1 MAVALLA
8 ACVALAGCQQEVPAT
23 ASPKKTDSGS
33 AGAAPRAVKLV
44 PAAEATVART
54 VTATGTLA
62 ADEQVVL
69 GTKVVGRLAEIT
81 VDLGSLVKQGQPVA
95 RIDTKDYQYRLDQA
109 MAALKQARV
118 RLGLP
123 ADGDD
128 DRVDLAQTA
137 VVRQAKALL
146 DQAQLNRDRMAQL
159 WERQLIARAEL
170 DAAVS
175 AFQVAEGRYQDA
187 LEEVQNRQGM
197 LLQRR
202 SEVELA
208 RQQIADTVIASPID
222 GAVVERQASVGQY
235 LAAGRAGGDH
245 RARCIRC
252 GSGCRCRSARPRA
265 SAAGQPVRVSVDGD
279 PSVHIRASWRAC
291 PRRSPSRT
299 ARCSSRRRSRTRAA
313 ASARA
318 RSPRPRSSSQ
328 ADERIVTV
336 PATALVTFA
345 GVEKVLTVRDGKS
358 EEVRVTTGRRLGD
371 RIEIVDGPEGGAAGR
386 RSPGQPHRRPGRDG
400 REVGDFQVQ
409 KLAEVCIRRP
419 VFATM
424 IVLALVVVGSA
435 SYFRLGVDRFP
446 SVELPTVSV
455 RTELPGASVEEMET
469 QVTQKIEEAVNTI
482 QGITELRSLTGPGTS
497 NVIVTFSLSRSV
509 DVAAQDVRDKVANA
523 VRNLPDD
530 ILPPTVSKLDNDQAP
545 VMTLARLGRTG
556 VSAS

>member
-23 ASPKKTDSGS
+23 ASPKKTDPGTP
-33 AGAAPRAVKLV
+33 GASPRAVRVV

-54 VTATGTLA
+54 VSATGTLA

-69 GTKVVGRLAEIT
+69 GTKIVGRLAEIT

-109 MAALKQARV
+109 VAALKQARV

-146 DQAQLNRDRMAQL
+146 DQAQLQRDRLAQL
-159 WERQLIARAEL
+159 WERQLVARAEL

-208 RQQIADTVIASPID
+208 RQQITDTVIASPIE

-235 LAAGRAGGDH
+235 LAAGAAVVTIVRVHPLRLRLSVPEREA
-245 RARCIRC
+245 
-252 GSGCRCRSARPRA
+252 A
-265 SAAGQPVRVSVDGD
+265 SVRRGQPVRVSVDGD
-279 PSVHIRASWRAC
+279 PTAYSGIVARL
-291 PRRSPSRT
+291 SPAVAEQNRT
-299 ARCSSRRRSRTRAA
+299 LLIEAEVPNTNGRL
-313 ASARA
+313 
-318 RSPRPRSSSQ
+318 RPGSFAKAEVVVQ
-328 ADERIVTV
+328 ADDRIVTV

-358 EEVRVTTGRRLGD
+358 EELRVTTGRRLGD
-371 RIEIVDGPEGGAAGR
+371 RIEVVAGLKA
-386 RSPGQPHRRPGRDG
+386 GQPVVDPPG
-400 REVGDFQVQ
+400 
-409 KLAEVCIRRP
+409 
-419 VFATM
+419 
-424 IVLALVVVGSA
+424 
-435 SYFRLGVDRFP
+435 
-446 SVELPTVSV
+446 
-455 RTELPGASVEEMET
+455 
-469 QVTQKIEEAVNTI
+469 N
-482 QGITELRSLTGPGTS
+482 LTGGQA
-497 NVIVTFSLSRSV
+497 VTV
-509 DVAAQDVRDKVANA
+509 EK
-523 VRNLPDD
+523 
-530 ILPPTVSKLDNDQAP
+530 
-545 VMTLARLGRTG
+545 
-556 VSAS
+556 